1 MNNIK
6 KRLNPKKMKK
16 ILTLAALLL
25 STAACKQS
33 YTPTVQERAEAL
45 MSDEVKKALLL
56 PDSYDPVETKV
67 DSAFA
72 PLCDPK
78 FVSVVLEIQS
88 LDKSLSSLEFQLSY
102 KPSVLSLFGDDESYD
117 KRTKKEYDDEK
128 AKHPEY
134 DALNAKIKTMSEH
147 LLDTMQKEP
156 EFIGYIVCH
165 RFRAKDNDDRVFMDD
180 IFCLT
185 DKELKTVVAKWTP
198 SEMKKFLS
206 YIKQLQEGEQPARL

>member
-1 MNNIK
+1 
-6 KRLNPKKMKK
+6 MKK
-16 ILTLAALLL
+16 ILILAALLL

-45 MSDEVKKALLL
+45 MSDEVKKKPLL

-72 PLCDPK
+72 PLYDPK
-78 FVSVVLEIQS
+78 FVSVALEIQS
-88 LDKSLSSLEFQLSY
+88 LNRSLSSLELQLSLNESTLSSLEMFESNKSSYY
-102 KPSVLSLFGDDESYD
+102 K
-117 KRTKKEYDDEK
+117 RRKKEYDDNK
-128 AKHPEY
+128 AEY
-134 DALNAKIKTMSEH
+134 DTLNAKIKTMTEH
-147 LLDTMQKEP
+147 LLNTMQKEH

-165 RFRAKDNDDRVFMDD
+165 RFRAKGNDDKVFMDD

-185 DKELKTVVAKWTP
+185 DKELKTSVAKWTP
-198 SEMKKFLS
+198 LEMKNYLS